1 MLKNFPCPLLF
12 GPHNIQ
18 LTTEKLPMTYHFSP
32 LRMCPLALMMA
43 LGLAG
48 AAQAQ
53 SLVDLYAAARDFDAT
68 YQSAKA
74 LNDANLFRA
83 DQSLALVLPRV
94 GINATVSAGLAV
106 DDRGFNNNSMT
117 LDASQ
122 GLYRPADDASFAQS
136 RKAVQQSVAAL
147 QIAEQEL
154 ILRLSQAYFD
164 VLASTDSLE
173 FVKAQKVAV
182 QEQLAAAKR
191 NFEVGTS
198 TITDA
203 REAQARFDLVLAQE
217 IAAENDLRVKT
228 LALAQLVGKPEVK
241 PLAVAPN
248 FNLSEFSPADINE
261 WLTIGQTEHPA
272 IRQYKLALEV
282 AQLETRKANAGN
294 LPTVD
299 LVGRFQ
305 TTTNNGSLSS
315 PLFFSTNAYTL
326 GVNINLPLFAGYS
339 IQNRIKET
347 LSLEEKARADLEAA
361 QRNVTQNTRAA
372 FMGVD
377 SALGQVR
384 AYEAAAISSQSAL
397 DANKLGYQVGV
408 RINIDVLNSQ
418 SQLYDTKAKL
428 SKARYDVLVGNL
440 KLRQVSGILKAAD
453 LQAINALL
461 R

>member
-1 MLKNFPCPLLF
+1 MKKPIPSSRLPFVVLL
-12 GPHNIQ
+12 
-18 LTTEKLPMTYHFSP
+18 
-32 LRMCPLALMMA
+32 MA
-43 LGLAG
+43 IGMVP

-53 SLVDLYAAARDFDAT
+53 SLVDLYAAARDFDAS

-74 LNDANLFRA
+74 QNDANLYKA
-83 DQSLALVLPRV
+83 DQAMALVLPKV
-94 GINATVSAGLAV
+94 GINATWSAGLAQA
-106 DDRGFNNNSMT
+106 DRTFNNNSMT

-122 GLYRPADDASFAQS
+122 GLYRPADDASYAQS
-136 RKAVQQSVAAL
+136 RKAVQQAASAL
-147 QIAEQEL
+147 QTAEQEL

-228 LALAQLVGKPEVK
+228 LALAQLVGKSDVK
-241 PLAVAPN
+241 PLAVAPD
-248 FNLSEFSPADINE
+248 FNLSQFSPADMNE
-261 WLTIGQTEHPA
+261 WLTVGQTEHPV
-272 IRQYKLALEV
+272 IRQLNLALEV
-282 AQLETRKANAGN
+282 ARLETQKANAAN
-294 LPTVD
+294 RPTVD
-299 LVGRFQ
+299 LVARYQ
-305 TTTNNGSLSS
+305 ATTNNGSVASS
-315 PLFFSTNAYTL
+315 LFAGSNAYTV
-326 GVNINLPLFAGYS
+326 GFNINMPLFSGYS
-339 IQNRIKET
+339 IQNRVKET
-347 LSLEEKARADLEAA
+347 LSLEDKARADLEAA
-361 QRNVTQNTRAA
+361 QRNVAQSTRAA

-384 AYEAAAISSQSAL
+384 AYQAAAISSQSAL

-428 SKARYDVLVGNL
+428 STARYDVLVGNL
-440 KLRQVSGILKAAD
+440 KLRQASGILKAAD

>member
-1 MLKNFPCPLLF
+1 MKKPIPSSRLRPVVLL
-12 GPHNIQ
+12 
-18 LTTEKLPMTYHFSP
+18 
-32 LRMCPLALMMA
+32 MA
-43 LGLAG
+43 IGMVP

-53 SLVDLYAAARDFDAT
+53 SLVDLYAAARGFDAS

-74 LNDANLFRA
+74 QNDANLYKA
-83 DQSLALVLPRV
+83 DQAMALVLPKV
-94 GINATVSAGLAV
+94 GINATWSAGLAQA
-106 DDRGFNNNSMT
+106 DRTFNNNSMT

-122 GLYRPADDASFAQS
+122 GLYRPADDASYAQS
-136 RKAVQQSVAAL
+136 RKAVQQAASAL
-147 QIAEQEL
+147 QTAEQEL

-164 VLASTDSLE
+164 VLASADSLE

-228 LALAQLVGKPEVK
+228 LALAQLVGKSDVK
-241 PLAVAPN
+241 PLAVAPD
-248 FNLSEFSPADINE
+248 FNLSQFSPADMNE
-261 WLTIGQTEHPA
+261 WLTVGQTEHPV
-272 IRQYKLALEV
+272 IRQLNLALEV
-282 AQLETRKANAGN
+282 ARLETQKANAAN
-294 LPTVD
+294 MPTVD
-299 LVGRFQ
+299 LVARYQ
-305 TTTNNGSLSS
+305 ATTNNGSVASS
-315 PLFFSTNAYTL
+315 LFAGSNAYTL
-326 GVNINLPLFAGYS
+326 GFNINMPLFSGYS
-339 IQNRIKET
+339 IQNRVKET
-347 LSLEEKARADLEAA
+347 LSLEDKARADLEAA
-361 QRNVTQNTRAA
+361 QRNVAQSTRAA

-384 AYEAAAISSQSAL
+384 AYQAAAISSQSAL

-440 KLRQVSGILKAAD
+440 KLRQASGILKAAD

>member
-1 MLKNFPCPLLF
+1 
-12 GPHNIQ
+12 
-18 LTTEKLPMTYHFSP
+18 
-32 LRMCPLALMMA
+32 
-43 LGLAG
+43 
-48 AAQAQ
+48 
-53 SLVDLYAAARDFDAT
+53 
-68 YQSAKA
+68 
-74 LNDANLFRA
+74 
-83 DQSLALVLPRV
+83 
-94 GINATVSAGLAV
+94 
-106 DDRGFNNNSMT
+106 MT

-136 RKAVQQSVAAL
+136 RKAVQQAASAL

-182 QEQLAAAKR
+182 KEQLAAAKR

-217 IAAENDLRVKT
+217 IAAENDLRVKV
-228 LALAQLVGKPEVK
+228 LALAQLVGKPDVK
-241 PLAVAPN
+241 PLALIPN

-261 WLTIGQTEHPA
+261 WLTMGQTEHPA
-272 IRQYKLALEV
+272 IRQLNLALEV
-282 AQLETRKANAGN
+282 ARLETQKANAAS

-299 LVGRFQ
+299 LVARYQ
-305 TTTNNGSLSS
+305 TTTNNGNIAA
-315 PLFFSTNAYTL
+315 PGFSGSNAYTV
-326 GVNINLPLFAGYS
+326 GFNVNLPLFTGYS
-339 IQNRIKET
+339 IQNRVKET
-347 LSLEEKARADLEAA
+347 LSLEDKARSELEAA
-361 QRNVTQNTRAA
+361 QRNVAQSTRAA

-428 SKARYDVLVGNL
+428 SKARYDVLMGNL
-440 KLRQVSGILKAAD
+440 KLRQASGILKAAD
-453 LQAINALL
+453 LKAINALL

>member
-1 MLKNFPCPLLF
+1 MKKPIPSSRLPFVVLL
-12 GPHNIQ
+12 
-18 LTTEKLPMTYHFSP
+18 
-32 LRMCPLALMMA
+32 MA
-43 LGLAG
+43 IGMVPAV
-48 AAQAQ
+48 QAQ
-53 SLVDLYAAARDFDAT
+53 SLVDLYAAARDFDAS

-74 LNDANLFRA
+74 QNDANLYKA
-83 DQSLALVLPRV
+83 DQAMALVLPKV
-94 GINATVSAGLAV
+94 GINATWSAGLAQA
-106 DDRGFNNNSMT
+106 DRTFNNNSMT

-122 GLYRPADDASFAQS
+122 GLYRPADDASYAQS
-136 RKAVQQSVAAL
+136 RKAVQQAASAL
-147 QIAEQEL
+147 QTAEQEL

-228 LALAQLVGKPEVK
+228 LALAQLVGKSDVK
-241 PLAVAPN
+241 PLAVAPD
-248 FNLSEFSPADINE
+248 FNLSQFSPADMNE
-261 WLTIGQTEHPA
+261 WLTVGQTEHPV
-272 IRQYKLALEV
+272 IRQLKLALEV
-282 AQLETRKANAGN
+282 ARLETQKANAAN
-294 LPTVD
+294 RPTVD
-299 LVGRFQ
+299 LVARYQ
-305 TTTNNGSLSS
+305 ATTNNGSVASS
-315 PLFFSTNAYTL
+315 LFAGSNAYTL
-326 GVNINLPLFAGYS
+326 GFNINMPLFSGYS
-339 IQNRIKET
+339 IQNRVKET
-347 LSLEEKARADLEAA
+347 LSLEDKARADLEAA
-361 QRNVTQNTRAA
+361 QRNVAQSTRAA

-384 AYEAAAISSQSAL
+384 AYQAAAISSQSAL

-440 KLRQVSGILKAAD
+440 KLRQASGILKAAD

>member
-1 MLKNFPCPLLF
+1 MKKPIHPSRLRHVALL
-12 GPHNIQ
+12 
-18 LTTEKLPMTYHFSP
+18 
-32 LRMCPLALMMA
+32 MA
-43 LGLAG
+43 IGMAP

-53 SLVDLYAAARDFDAT
+53 SLVDLYAAARDFDAS

-74 LNDANLFRA
+74 QNDANLYKA
-83 DQSLALVLPRV
+83 DQAMALVLPKV
-94 GINATVSAGLAV
+94 GINATWSAGLAQA
-106 DDRGFNNNSMT
+106 DRGFNNNSMT

-122 GLYRPADDASFAQS
+122 ALYRPADDASYAQS
-136 RKAVQQSVAAL
+136 RKAVQQAASAL
-147 QIAEQEL
+147 QTAEQEL

-164 VLASTDSLE
+164 VLASADSLE

-228 LALAQLVGKPEVK
+228 LALAQLVGKSDVK
-241 PLAVAPN
+241 PLAVAPD
-248 FNLSEFSPADINE
+248 FNLSQFSPADMNE
-261 WLTIGQTEHPA
+261 WLAVGQTEHPA
-272 IRQYKLALEV
+272 IRQLNLALEV
-282 AQLETRKANAGN
+282 ARLETQKANAAHM
-294 LPTVD
+294 PTVD
-299 LVGRFQ
+299 LVARYQ
-305 TTTNNGSLSS
+305 ATTNNGSVASS
-315 PLFFSTNAYTL
+315 LFGGSNAYTL
-326 GVNINLPLFAGYS
+326 GFNINMPLFSGYS
-339 IQNRIKET
+339 IQNRVKET
-347 LSLEEKARADLEAA
+347 LSLEDKARADLEAA
-361 QRNVTQNTRAA
+361 QRNVAQSTRAA

-384 AYEAAAISSQSAL
+384 AYQAAAISSQSAL

-440 KLRQVSGILKAAD
+440 KLRQASGILKAAD

>member
-1 MLKNFPCPLLF
+1 MKKPIPSSRLPFVVLL
-12 GPHNIQ
+12 
-18 LTTEKLPMTYHFSP
+18 
-32 LRMCPLALMMA
+32 MA
-43 LGLAG
+43 IGMVP

-53 SLVDLYAAARDFDAT
+53 SLVDLYAAARDFDAS

-74 LNDANLFRA
+74 QNDANLYKA
-83 DQSLALVLPRV
+83 DQAMALVLPKV
-94 GINATVSAGLAV
+94 GINATWSAGLAQA
-106 DDRGFNNNSMT
+106 DRTFNNNSMT

-122 GLYRPADDASFAQS
+122 GLYRPADDASYAQS
-136 RKAVQQSVAAL
+136 RKAVQQAASAL
-147 QIAEQEL
+147 QTAEQEL

-228 LALAQLVGKPEVK
+228 LALAQLVGKSDVK
-241 PLAVAPN
+241 PLAVAPD
-248 FNLSEFSPADINE
+248 FNLSQCSPADMNE
-261 WLTIGQTEHPA
+261 WLTVGQPEHPV
-272 IRQYKLALEV
+272 IRQLNLALEV
-282 AQLETRKANAGN
+282 ARLETQKANAAN
-294 LPTVD
+294 RPTVD
-299 LVGRFQ
+299 LVARYQ
-305 TTTNNGSLSS
+305 ATTNNGSVASS
-315 PLFFSTNAYTL
+315 LFAGSNAYTV
-326 GVNINLPLFAGYS
+326 GFNINMPLFSGYS
-339 IQNRIKET
+339 IQNRVKET
-347 LSLEEKARADLEAA
+347 LSLEDKARADLEAA
-361 QRNVTQNTRAA
+361 QRNVAQATRSAY
-372 FMGVD
+372 FGVVYG
-377 SALGQVR
+377 LGQVR
-384 AYEAAAISSQSAL
+384 ALKAAEDSSQLAL

-440 KLRQVSGILKAAD
+440 KLRQASGILKAAD

>member
-1 MLKNFPCPLLF
+1 MKKPIPSSRLPFVVLL
-12 GPHNIQ
+12 
-18 LTTEKLPMTYHFSP
+18 
-32 LRMCPLALMMA
+32 MA
-43 LGLAG
+43 IGMVPAV
-48 AAQAQ
+48 QAQ
-53 SLVDLYAAARDFDAT
+53 SLVDLYAAARDFDAS

-74 LNDANLFRA
+74 QNDANLYKA
-83 DQSLALVLPRV
+83 DQAMALVLPKV
-94 GINATVSAGLAV
+94 GINATWSAGLAQA
-106 DDRGFNNNSMT
+106 DRTFNNNSMT

-122 GLYRPADDASFAQS
+122 GLYRPADDASYAQS
-136 RKAVQQSVAAL
+136 RKAVQQAASAL
-147 QIAEQEL
+147 QTAEQEL

-228 LALAQLVGKPEVK
+228 LALAQLVGKSDVK
-241 PLAVAPN
+241 PLAVAPD
-248 FNLSEFSPADINE
+248 FNLSQFSPADMNE
-261 WLTIGQTEHPA
+261 WLTVGQTEHPV
-272 IRQYKLALEV
+272 IRQLKLALEV
-282 AQLETRKANAGN
+282 ARLETQKANAAN
-294 LPTVD
+294 RPTVD
-299 LVGRFQ
+299 LVARYQ
-305 TTTNNGSLSS
+305 ATTNNGSVASS
-315 PLFFSTNAYTL
+315 LFAGSNAYTV
-326 GVNINLPLFAGYS
+326 GFNINMPLFSGYS
-339 IQNRIKET
+339 IQNRVKET
-347 LSLEEKARADLEAA
+347 LSLEDKARADLEAA
-361 QRNVTQNTRAA
+361 QRNVAQSTRAA

-384 AYEAAAISSQSAL
+384 AYQAAAISSQSAL

-440 KLRQVSGILKAAD
+440 KLRQASGILKAAD

>member
-1 MLKNFPCPLLF
+1 MTHHFP
-12 GPHNIQ
+12 
-18 LTTEKLPMTYHFSP
+18 P
-32 LRMCPLALMMA
+32 LRLRPLALTMA
-43 LGLAG
+43 LSLAG

-74 LNDANLFRA
+74 QNEANLYKA
-83 DQSLALVLPRV
+83 DQAMALVLPKV
-94 GINATVSAGLAV
+94 GINATLSAGLAQAE
-106 DDRGFNNNSMT
+106 RGFNNNSVT

-122 GLYRPADDASFAQS
+122 GLYRPADDASYAQS
-136 RKAVQQSVAAL
+136 RKAVQQAASAL

-217 IAAENDLRVKT
+217 IAAENDLRVKV
-228 LALAQLVGKPEVK
+228 LALAQLVGKPDVK
-241 PLAVAPN
+241 PLAVASN
-248 FNLSEFSPADINE
+248 FSLSEFSPADMNE
-261 WLTIGQTEHPA
+261 WLTIGQTEHPV
-272 IRQYKLALEV
+272 IRQLNLALEV
-282 AQLETRKANAGN
+282 ARLETQKANAAN
-294 LPTVD
+294 MPTVD
-299 LVGRFQ
+299 LVARYQ
-305 TTTNNGSLSS
+305 TTTNNGSVALPGSS
-315 PLFFSTNAYTL
+315 GSNAYTV
-326 GVNINLPLFAGYS
+326 GFNINLPLFAGYS
-339 IQNRIKET
+339 IQNRVKET
-347 LSLEEKARADLEAA
+347 LSLEDKARSELEAA
-361 QRNVTQNTRAA
+361 QRNVAQSTRAA

-428 SKARYDVLVGNL
+428 SKSRYDVLMGNL
-440 KLRQVSGILKAAD
+440 KLRLASGILKSAD

>member
-1 MLKNFPCPLLF
+1 MKKPIHSSRLRSVVLL
-12 GPHNIQ
+12 
-18 LTTEKLPMTYHFSP
+18 
-32 LRMCPLALMMA
+32 MA
-43 LGLAG
+43 IGMAP

-53 SLVDLYAAARDFDAT
+53 SLVDLYAAARGFDAS

-74 LNDANLFRA
+74 QNDANLYKA
-83 DQSLALVLPRV
+83 DQALALALPKV
-94 GINATVSAGLAV
+94 GINATWSAGLAQA
-106 DDRGFNNNSMT
+106 DRGFNNSSMT

-122 GLYRPADDASFAQS
+122 SLYRPADDASYAQS
-136 RKAVQQSVAAL
+136 RKAVQQAASAL
-147 QIAEQEL
+147 QTAEQEL

-164 VLASTDSLE
+164 VLASADSLE

-228 LALAQLVGKPEVK
+228 FALAQLVGKSDVK
-241 PLAVAPN
+241 PLAVALD
-248 FNLSEFSPADINE
+248 FNLSQFSPADMNE
-261 WLTIGQTEHPA
+261 WLTVGQAEHPA
-272 IRQYKLALEV
+272 IRQLNLALEV
-282 AQLETRKANAGN
+282 ARLETQKANAAHM
-294 LPTVD
+294 PTVD
-299 LVGRFQ
+299 LVARYQ
-305 TTTNNGSLSS
+305 ATTNNGSIASS
-315 PLFFSTNAYTL
+315 MFAGSNAYTL
-326 GVNINLPLFAGYS
+326 GFNINMPLFSGYS
-339 IQNRIKET
+339 IQNRVKET
-347 LSLEEKARADLEAA
+347 LSLEDKARTDLEAA
-361 QRNVTQNTRAA
+361 QRNVAQSTRAA

-384 AYEAAAISSQSAL
+384 AYQAAAISSQSAL

-428 SKARYDVLVGNL
+428 SKARYDVLLGNL
-440 KLRQVSGILKAAD
+440 KLRQASGILKAAD

>member
-1 MLKNFPCPLLF
+1 MKKPIHPSRLRHVVLL
-12 GPHNIQ
+12 
-18 LTTEKLPMTYHFSP
+18 
-32 LRMCPLALMMA
+32 MA
-43 LGLAG
+43 ISMAP

-53 SLVDLYAAARDFDAT
+53 SLVDLYAAARDFDAS

-74 LNDANLFRA
+74 QNDANLYKA
-83 DQSLALVLPRV
+83 DQAMALVLPKV
-94 GINATVSAGLAV
+94 GINATWSAGLAQA
-106 DDRGFNNNSMT
+106 DRGFNNNSMT

-122 GLYRPADDASFAQS
+122 ALYRPADDASYAQS
-136 RKAVQQSVAAL
+136 RKVVQQAASAL
-147 QIAEQEL
+147 QTAEQEL

-164 VLASTDSLE
+164 VLASADSLE

-228 LALAQLVGKPEVK
+228 LALAQLVGKSDVK
-241 PLAVAPN
+241 PLAVAPD
-248 FNLSEFSPADINE
+248 FNLSQFSPADMNE
-261 WLTIGQTEHPA
+261 WLTIGQTDHPA
-272 IRQYKLALEV
+272 IRQLNLALEV
-282 AQLETRKANAGN
+282 ARLETQKANAAHM
-294 LPTVD
+294 PTVD
-299 LVGRFQ
+299 LVARYQ
-305 TTTNNGSLSS
+305 ATTNNGSVASS
-315 PLFFSTNAYTL
+315 LFAGSNAYTV
-326 GVNINLPLFAGYS
+326 GFNINLPLFSGYS
-339 IQNRIKET
+339 IQNRVKET
-347 LSLEEKARADLEAA
+347 LSLEDKARADLEAV
-361 QRNVTQNTRAA
+361 QRNVAQSTRAA

-384 AYEAAAISSQSAL
+384 AYQAAAISSQSAL

-440 KLRQVSGILKAAD
+440 KLRQASGILKAAD